1 MSIENQSATAWTSI
15 LPDGAVSV
23 ESGENF
29 VVLRA
34 SKHLQ
39 RRFEALLERKKSA
52 TLTPGETAEFDA
64 ICHLDE
70 ALSWLNRLARTP

>member
-1 MSIENQSATAWTSI
+1 M

-23 ESGENF
+23 ESGAGS

-34 SKHLQ
+34 SKPLQ
-39 RRFEALLERKKSA
+39 NRFEVLVERKKSA
-52 TLTPGETAEFDA
+52 TLTQKEAAEYDA

-70 ALSWLNRLARTP
+70 ALSWLNRLARKA